1 MVSKSTSRNTVKGLW
16 AEHVVRE
23 HFLKN
28 SYQLVAQRYQVQ
40 KVEIDLIFKKDQNW
54 LLVEVKFLDN
64 TWRAAERVSRKQ
76 IQRLQKINQYLK
88 FNRKIKSLVFVIA
101 LVEKNRKIHWLNLS
115 DYNDY

>member
-28 SYQLVAQRYQVQ
+28 SYQLMAQRYQVQ